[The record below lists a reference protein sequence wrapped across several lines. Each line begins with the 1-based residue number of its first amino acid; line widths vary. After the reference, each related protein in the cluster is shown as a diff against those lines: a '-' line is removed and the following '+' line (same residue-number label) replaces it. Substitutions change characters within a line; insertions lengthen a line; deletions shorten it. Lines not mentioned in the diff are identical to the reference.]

1 MTTWPRRSVR
11 TGRHATR
18 SREKWSIQHLTTPAS
33 YEELVKPIVSDNET
47 NGALG
52 VDAADQ
58 VVRHIA
64 SLIER
69 GELHPGDRLAAE
81 RELATELG
89 VSRPT
94 IRAGLHALAAMGVT
108 ESRQGAGTFITTGP
122 PKLGAGPLSFL
133 AALHGFTREQIFEAR
148 KVLEVGAAGL
158 AAERGLGDRLA
169 PMAEEVTGMFANLT
183 DPQIFLVH
191 DVRFH
196 RAVAAAGGNPVLMA
210 LVEMV
215 SSLVYEQRRMTV
227 EHALDL
233 KESAE
238 MHRRI
243 YQAIRDKDPE
253 RARGE
258 MAKHLD
264 LARASQAMEELPTTM
279 KVVGS

>member
-1 MTTWPRRSVR
+1 MSD
-11 TGRHATR
+11 
-18 SREKWSIQHLTTPAS
+18 
-33 YEELVKPIVSDNET
+33 EETKA
-47 NGALG
+47 ALG

-64 SLIER
+64 SLIEK
-69 GELHPGDRLAAE
+69 GELRPGDRLAAE
-81 RELATELG
+81 RELAAELG

-94 IRAGLHALAAMGVT
+94 VRAGLHALAAMGVT

-210 LVEMV
+210 LVEMI
-215 SSLVYEQRRMTV
+215 SSLVYEQRRLTV

-253 RARGE
+253 RARNE

-264 LARASQAMEELPTTM
+264 LARASQAMEELPSAV
-279 KVVGS
+279 KVVGA